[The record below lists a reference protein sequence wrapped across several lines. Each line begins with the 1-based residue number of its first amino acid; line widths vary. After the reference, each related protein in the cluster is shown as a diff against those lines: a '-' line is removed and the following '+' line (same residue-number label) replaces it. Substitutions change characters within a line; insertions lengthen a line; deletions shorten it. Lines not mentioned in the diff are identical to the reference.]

1 MMSTINKKNLY
12 PSLAAIS
19 TLLLSPLSHA
29 GFIDYFKYA
38 DGSTNWQYIAN
49 FSSSVLIVL
58 LSIVLIKLF
67 LSQRRIHK
75 ANQELRDIRD
85 KLEQR
90 VKERTATLD
99 ESNSL
104 LTKTNNLLADEVAE
118 HKNTSSRLLESEA
131 YISNILTSM
140 PLALIGLNENN
151 KITHWNQ
158 AAESLTGISGNRAL
172 DNNLWETYPTITISA
187 DQITQVSK
195 SREPLTI
202 KHSQRGRHYYDI
214 TVYPLAGVEQSNVVI
229 LIDNVTQ
236 RIQVENMLIQ
246 RDKMAA
252 MGELAATMAYDV
264 SNPIA
269 AIVDKLQKLS
279 DQPAVEQ
286 QSVLLSDAIERSQ
299 QVSSVVNNL
308 LEFANNQGHKH
319 KPTDIPELMD
329 RTLELAANVLSD
341 QSGLRFK
348 DIHIEKLYADGLPKP
363 QANPAE
369 LQQVILSLLRHT
381 CHSLAITERDNFEP
395 NIRIEISEFYS
406 ALWIKVQHNG
416 KGLTIEE
423 QQYIFE
429 PFFNKQTQSKQEEVA
444 NRLSFAYFIITEHHK
459 GQMAITSDI
468 DVGSTFHIQLE
479 LEN

>member
-1 MMSTINKKNLY
+1 MTI
-12 PSLAAIS
+12 AAS
-19 TLLLSPLSHA
+19 LLSPLSHA

-38 DGSTNWQYIAN
+38 DGSTNWQYVAN

-58 LSIVLIKLF
+58 LSIVLVNLF
-67 LSQRRIHK
+67 LSQRRTYK
-75 ANQELRDIRD
+75 ANQELKEIRD

-90 VKERTATLD
+90 VQERTATLD
-99 ESNSL
+99 ESNNL
-104 LTKTNNLLADEVAE
+104 LTKTNTLLADEVAE
-118 HKNTSSRLLESEA
+118 HKNTTTRLKESEA

-151 KITHWNQ
+151 AITHWNQ
-158 AAESLTGISGNRAL
+158 AAEALTGIPNKRAL
-172 DNNLWETYPTITISA
+172 NNNLWEAYPTITVSS
-187 DQITQVSK
+187 DQISQVTKTQ
-195 SREPLTI
+195 EPVII

-214 TVYPLAGVEQSNVVI
+214 TIYPLINVEQSNVVI

-246 RDKMAA
+246 RDKMSA

-264 SNPIA
+264 SSPIA
-269 AIVDKLQKLS
+269 AIVNNLKGLS
-279 DQPAVEQ
+279 NQPSEEEK
-286 QSVLLSDAIERSQ
+286 STLLSDAIERSE

-308 LEFANNQGHKH
+308 LAFANNQGHKH
-319 KPTDIPELMD
+319 KPTDIPQLMD

-341 QSGLRFK
+341 QAGLRFK

-363 QANPAE
+363 QTNQAE
-369 LQQVILSLLRHT
+369 IQQVILSLLRHA
-381 CHSLAITERDNFEP
+381 CHSLAITERDDFKP

-429 PFFNKQTQSKQEEVA
+429 PFFNKETQSEQEEAA

-468 DVGSTFHIQLE
+468 EVGSTFHLQLE